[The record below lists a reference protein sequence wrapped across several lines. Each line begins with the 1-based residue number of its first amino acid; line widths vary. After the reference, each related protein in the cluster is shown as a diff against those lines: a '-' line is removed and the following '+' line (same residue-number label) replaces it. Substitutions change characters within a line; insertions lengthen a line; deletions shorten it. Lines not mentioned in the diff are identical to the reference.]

1 MRHII
6 TILLQNE
13 AGALSRVANLFST
26 RAYNIESLA
35 VAPTLDGAVS
45 KVTLVTT
52 GDDLVISQLISQ
64 LRKLVDVVSVEDMT
78 QTRHA
83 ERELLLIKLRATST
97 NVAAVKKLIGQTDG
111 HILSTSDTQLV
122 AEVIGDEASI
132 STFLT
137 NVSAL
142 ADIVDAV
149 RSGTLAI

>member
-1 MRHII
+1 M
-6 TILLQNE
+6 
-13 AGALSRVANLFST
+13 
-26 RAYNIESLA
+26 A

-64 LRKLVDVVSVEDMT
+64 LRKLVDVVSVEDIT

>member
-64 LRKLVDVVSVEDMT
+64 LRKLVDVVSVEDIT

>member
-6 TILLQNE
+6 TMLLQNE

-64 LRKLVDVVSVEDMT
+64 LRKLVDVVLVEDIT

>member
-64 LRKLVDVVSVEDMT
+64 LRKLVDAVSVEDIT